1 MAKSLN
7 VHVNYH
13 KFKYYLF
20 IVVKLENMY
29 LKIKISTNVYQF
41 SHDEKTISYD
51 RSMSHLPIA
60 NNLWN
65 VLRK

>member
-13 KFKYYLF
+13 KCKYYLF

-41 SHDEKTISYD
+41 SHNEKTISYEK
-51 RSMSHLPIA
+51 L
-60 NNLWN
+60 
-65 VLRK
+65 